1 MKIILKIASI
11 IFFYTSVQCIA
22 GSVPKSYPVV
32 IRVIP
37 HDARAFTQGLVYYN
51 GRIYESTGL
60 YGQSSLRCVDPADG
74 RIIKST
80 PVPDIFAEGLARM
93 DDKLV
98 QISWKEKTALVY
110 SIPDFMQKKSFTYN
124 GEGWGLTSDSKHFIM
139 SNGSDTLYIRSKE
152 FVVLKKIPVTLD
164 GVPLKNL
171 NELEYVKG
179 MVYSNIW
186 YSNDIAV
193 IDLSN
198 GKVQRLINCT
208 SLVQKASIQNEDEV
222 LNGIAYKAETG
233 TFFVTGKN
241 WRYMFE
247 VNF

>member
-1 MKIILKIASI
+1 MKIILKIALI
-11 IFFYTSVQCIA
+11 IFFCTSAQCIA

-32 IRVIP
+32 IRVMP
-37 HDARAFTQGLVYYN
+37 HDAQAFTQGLVYYN

-164 GVPLKNL
+164 GRPLKNL

-208 SLVQKASIQNEDEV
+208 SLVQKESIQNEDEV